1 MRGSVL
7 RAVHTSVHDF
17 VGAGRTHAPCQS
29 TIIVSGHTLTSLHA
43 ELPPSVRQIWE
54 VRPSIFVTANFAA
67 DYWNEVQIF
76 S

>member
-1 MRGSVL
+1 MRGSVH

-29 TIIVSGHTLTSLHA
+29 TNVVSGRTLTSLYA
-43 ELPPSVRQIWE
+43 KLPPSVRQIWE

-67 DYWNEVQIF
+67 DYWNEVRIF